1 MKVYIDTLET
11 KQYFFEAK
19 DEDGWLLYFTCWKI
33 FNFFTKPFPKLRYN
47 IINSLIP
54 KFMNYRKKKLK
65 NENK

>member
-1 MKVYIDTLET
+1 MTPWK
-11 KQYFFEAK
+11 EAI